1 MIYRLLLVCFLWAA
15 LSVPSQG
22 QSYFSKLYPF
32 DQGTHRFISVE
43 QVDSNLFWLQAL
55 KWLPGGSGLT
65 GYYYMDGNG
74 NLVDSF
80 FYETEGLFVKALPP
94 HNYFFKDDRIYQL
107 CSYRDSENP
116 HAIYV
121 SSQSGRDSVD
131 MFPVEFNRPEWHRT
145 FANTMTLYQD
155 TIYIFGAAQIR
166 TSDPNEHD
174 IFMVKMDLKG
184 NTIWVKD
191 LDHLEDYSS
200 LVGIMCHVLQ
210 KEGSFYFTYLGD
222 GTSGW
227 EENSRVYKVSTEGEV
242 IWRSAMEDRAV
253 SVRSVYPD
261 ITFTADSSAIVW
273 ANNRQLYLE
282 DVDNDQEVWLNKC
295 YNPISLTFLDTADG
309 SFIKDYLYII
319 DSIANQFGVGKVITS
334 KFNGDYI
341 FCGVWEDVRR
351 DQWYVPLIG
360 RVSPTGDFKWVKL
373 VADKWDSSFTAL
385 RFISC
390 IEAHNGDLVLVGAV
404 NRQPGHSKP
413 QPAWAM
419 RIGPEGCVP
428 GYVYCEEDTLIV
440 NHPNIMVSTVTPH
453 TPRNNLQVYPNPL
466 SSGQTVHLSFPSGGF
481 PLRGVADVR
490 WVNASGQTVAE
501 QRLTLVE
508 QAGYRTRVPP
518 HVPPGMYFV
527 EMRAGGEPYVA
538 RVVVQR

>member
-1 MIYRLLLVCFLWAA
+1 MIYRLLLACFVWAI
-15 LSVPSQG
+15 LSMPSQG

-43 QVDSNLFWLQAL
+43 QVDTNLFWLQAL
-55 KWLPGGSGLT
+55 KWLPGGNGLT
-65 GYYYMDGNG
+65 GYYYMDEKG

-80 FYETEGLFVKALPP
+80 FYETEGLFVKALPA

-116 HAIYV
+116 HDIYV
-121 SSQSGRDSVD
+121 SSRSERDSVD
-131 MFPVEFNRPEWHRT
+131 RFSVAFNRPEWART

-191 LDHLEDYSS
+191 LDHLVDYRS
-200 LVGIMCHVLQ
+200 LITMTCHVLQ
-210 KEGSFYFTYLGD
+210 KEGRFYFTYIGE
-222 GTSGW
+222 GSSGW
-227 EENSRVYKVSTEGEV
+227 EENSRVYKVSTQGEV

-253 SVRSVYPD
+253 AVRSAHPD

-282 DVDNDQEVWLNKC
+282 DVDNDIDVWLNKC

-319 DSIANQFGVGKVITS
+319 DSIANQFGVETVITS

-341 FCGVWEDVRR
+341 FCGVWQDIRR
-351 DQWYVPLIG
+351 DQTYVPLIG
-360 RVSPTGDFKWVKL
+360 RVSQSGDFKWVKL
-373 VADKWDSSFTAL
+373 VADKWDSSFAAHQFSSL
-385 RFISC
+385 
-390 IEAHNGDLVLVGAV
+390 IEAENGDLVLVGTV
-404 NRQPGHSKP
+404 DRLPGETGP
-413 QPAWAM
+413 EPAWAM

-428 GYVYCEEDTLIV
+428 DYVYCDEDTLIV
-440 NHPNIMVSTVTPH
+440 NHPDIIVSSVTPH
-453 TPRNNLQVYPNPL
+453 TPRKNLAVYPNPL
-466 SSGQTVHLSFPSGGF
+466 SSGQTVHLGFPEAGF

-490 WVNASGQTVAE
+490 WINAAGQPVAE
-501 QRLTLVE
+501 LRLTLVE

-518 HVPPGMYFV
+518 NIPPGMYFV
-527 EMRAGGEPYVA
+527 EMRASGQQYIA
-538 RVVVQR
+538 RVVVKR

>member
-1 MIYRLLLVCFLWAA
+1 MIYRLLLACFVWAI
-15 LSVPSQG
+15 LSIPSQG

-32 DQGTHRFISVE
+32 EEGTHRFISVE
-43 QVDSNLFWLQAL
+43 QVDSNLYWLQAL

-65 GYYYMDGNG
+65 GYYYMDGEG

-80 FYETEGLFVKALPP
+80 FYETEGLFVKALPA
-94 HNYFFKDDRIYQL
+94 HNYFFKDDLIYQL

-116 HAIYV
+116 HDIYV
-121 SSQSGRDSVD
+121 SSRSGRDSVD
-131 MFPVEFNRPEWHRT
+131 RFPVAFNRPEWLRT
-145 FANTMTLYQD
+145 FANTITLYQD
-155 TIYIFGAAQIR
+155 TIYIFGVAQIR

-174 IFMVKMDLKG
+174 IFMVKMDLQG

-191 LDHLEDYSS
+191 LDHLVDYRS
-200 LVGIMCHVLQ
+200 LVGIMGNVLQ
-210 KEGSFYFTYLGD
+210 KDGFFYFTYLGE
-222 GTSGW
+222 GSSGW
-227 EENSRVYKVSTEGEV
+227 EDNSRVYKVSTQGEV
-242 IWRSAMEDRAV
+242 IWRSAEEDRAV

-282 DVDNDQEVWLNKC
+282 DVDNDIDVWLNKC

-309 SFIKDYLYII
+309 SFIEDYLYII
-319 DSIANQFGVGKVITS
+319 DSIANQFGVETVITS

-341 FCGVWEDVRR
+341 FCGVWKDLRR
-351 DQWYVPLIG
+351 DQDYVPLIG
-360 RVSPTGDFKWVKL
+360 RVSPAGDFKWVKL
-373 VADKWDSSFTAL
+373 VADKWYSGFTAHQFYSL
-385 RFISC
+385 
-390 IEAHNGDLVLVGAV
+390 IEADNGDLVLVGTV
-404 NRQPGHSKP
+404 DRLPGETGP

-428 GYVYCEEDTLIV
+428 DYVYCEEDTLIV
-440 NHPNIMVSTVTPH
+440 NHPDIMVSSVTPH
-453 TPRNNLQVYPNPL
+453 TQRKDLEVYPNPL
-466 SSGQTVHLSFPSGGF
+466 SSGQTVYLGFPETGF

-490 WVNASGQTVAE
+490 WINAAGQPVAE

-518 HVPPGMYFV
+518 ELSPGMYFV
-527 EMRAGGEPYVA
+527 EMRAEEQQYVA
-538 RVVVQR
+538 RVVVQ